1 METAFF
7 WLSKIIWYAIS
18 PDTVLVLLVLASWIL
33 LVRRAIVWA
42 RRLLVITT
50 IAMLVL
56 ACFPIGE
63 WVLYPLESRFP
74 ANPRLPGGID
84 GIIVLGGAEDAA
96 RSFLWDQVEV
106 NDAAE
111 RFLASITLLKRY
123 PNAKIVFTSGSG
135 NLIDQRQKG
144 ADVARRLYLE
154 QGIDATRI
162 VFESNARNTAENA
175 LLSKALVSPAQ
186 GETWVVITSAFHM
199 PRSVGI
205 FCKVGWPVVGFPVD
219 HRTLRGELLRIDPG
233 VMGNLTNLLTGV
245 REWVGLLA
253 YYTFGKTSSL
263 FPTGCD
269 Q

>member
-1 METAFF
+1 M
-7 WLSKIIWYAIS
+7 
-18 PDTVLVLLVLASWIL
+18 
-33 LVRRAIVWA
+33 
-42 RRLLVITT
+42 
-50 IAMLVL
+50 
-56 ACFPIGE
+56 
-63 WVLYPLESRFP
+63 
-74 ANPRLPGGID
+74 
-84 GIIVLGGAEDAA
+84 
-96 RSFLWDQVEV
+96 
-106 NDAAE
+106 
-111 RFLASITLLKRY
+111 ASITLLKRY

-205 FCKVGWPVVGFPVD
+205 FCKVGWPVVDFPVD

-253 YYTFGKTSSL
+253 YYTSGKTSSL